1 MTSSSAQPTN
11 ASPTQPPLR
20 RPVLNEA
27 TSVLW
32 RDPHTVQFELGSRR
46 IIVEQIHSED
56 VLALLPRRRDALDS
70 DEPPSNTDDR
80 DDELAELC
88 QVLAG
93 LGFMSVTH
101 EGAAPLRSPGPGNA
115 GPSGT
120 HRETTRSTTGA
131 AAYSG
136 PNSRHHG
143 RRGAAVAVH
152 GHSQLTALIASVLAA
167 SGVGSVRLVANG
179 EASAADACPGGLL
192 PSDEGRRFA
201 SAARDAVRRAAPAA
215 NLGPDPGGQPS
226 DVVVLTDPGP
236 VDPAV
241 RSALHLDQRTH
252 LSVSVH
258 AGQAIVGPLVV
269 PGLTSCLRCAD
280 LHRCDRDPAWPL
292 LAIQLSRTGRRRPP
306 QDAALCVSTA
316 GLAAS
321 QILAFLDRQ
330 EPASTSATLEW
341 QPPDWRLRRR
351 GWPPHPDCDCGAATP
366 EASTRHN
373 EVVIMR

>member
-1 MTSSSAQPTN
+1 
-11 ASPTQPPLR
+11 
-20 RPVLNEA
+20 
-27 TSVLW
+27 
-32 RDPHTVQFELGSRR
+32 
-46 IIVEQIHSED
+46 
-56 VLALLPRRRDALDS
+56 
-70 DEPPSNTDDR
+70 
-80 DDELAELC
+80 
-88 QVLAG
+88 
-93 LGFMSVTH
+93 
-101 EGAAPLRSPGPGNA
+101 
-115 GPSGT
+115 
-120 HRETTRSTTGA
+120 
-131 AAYSG
+131 
-136 PNSRHHG
+136 
-143 RRGAAVAVH
+143 VH

-292 LAIQLSRTGRRRPP
+292 LAIQLSRTGRRRPA